1 MLNSP
6 RRKNLSPV
14 SNHTLPD
21 ILKPK
26 TPHSPRITTSKSG
39 KGIPDSAVKKPKLN
53 LQMKSFSSREHHLSF
68 SSDQFEQK
76 LSIDLKR
83 LNTFFIDSCLNKT
96 FFKEFVFEEPASLQ
110 SDRKDV
116 QMLIE
121 WLDFMLQKLQNEKF
135 ESPKKLFDLAN
146 EVYSTCFIEITR
158 QVTAHCKERGYLI
171 SRVWKTYQSL
181 FEQALKISQSRYQN
195 LKESLN
201 SETYKMVGWLEE
213 KVRSMEEQIIQN
225 THEKNELL
233 SQIESQNALIK
244 SKTDK
249 EIKMMNNIGILQ
261 AQYKVTKREL
271 LTLKE
276 DTRILKVRYENIGAE
291 NEFQNVVK
299 RLIIPKRFKRKTS
312 IELDKELSKDPLV
325 NDFLSDSDSDIFDK
339 ITKYGQVYI
348 EKSIE
353 ILFNQDDYVEKG
365 IETNQAFF
373 IEASVQ
379 TEVKDLCGE
388 TVGVKKRQN
397 KLLYS
402 NSIRNKNQKPMYFS
416 EFRPYS
422 QRTLTLEA
430 HKLNTDT
437 FSNELKKQHMRVR
450 RLLSTIKNVKDY

>member
-14 SNHTLPD
+14 SSRTLPD

-26 TPHSPRITTSKSG
+26 TPHSTRIATSKSG
-39 KGIPDSAVKKPKLN
+39 KAFPDPSLVKSKLN
-53 LQMKSFSSREHHLSF
+53 LQMKSFSSTQLINQPKSSRDLHLSL
-68 SSDQFEQK
+68 STDQFEQK
-76 LSIDLKR
+76 LSEDLKK
-83 LNTFFIDSCLNKT
+83 LNTFFIDSSLNKT
-96 FFKEFVFEEPASLQ
+96 FFKEFVLEEPASLQ

-121 WLDFMLQKLQNEKF
+121 WLDFMLQKIQNEKF
-135 ESPKKLFDLAN
+135 DSPKKLFDLAN
-146 EVYSTCFIEITR
+146 EVYSTCFTEIIR

-195 LKESLN
+195 LQENLN
-201 SETYKMVGWLEE
+201 TETYKMVAWLEE
-213 KVRSMEEQIIQN
+213 KVRTIEEELSQIKQ
-225 THEKNELL
+225 EKIDLL
-233 SQIESQNALIK
+233 SQIESQNVLIK

-249 EIKMMNNIGILQ
+249 EIKMLNNIGILQ

-299 RLIIPKRFKRKTS
+299 RLVIPKRFKRKTS

-339 ITKYGQVYI
+339 ITKYG
-348 EKSIE
+348 E
-353 ILFNQDDYVEKG
+353 
-365 IETNQAFF
+365 
-373 IEASVQ
+373 
-379 TEVKDLCGE
+379 
-388 TVGVKKRQN
+388 R
-397 KLLYS
+397 
-402 NSIRNKNQKPMYFS
+402 
-416 EFRPYS
+416 
-422 QRTLTLEA
+422 
-430 HKLNTDT
+430 
-437 FSNELKKQHMRVR
+437 
-450 RLLSTIKNVKDY
+450 